1 MPVIYGA
8 VDLVKNELRN
18 AVVQNLGSAPASPV
32 KGQIYFDSTA
42 NVLYWYSGTQWVA
55 AQGGAGAVPSDTVT
69 TAAIGD
75 AGVPGS
81 STLYSRGDH
90 KHGMP
95 AFGAITLENVFGATK
110 GDGSA
115 LTIARSDHTHGN
127 PTHDAAAHSTIPLT
141 ALAVPTTSL
150 NLNNQKIINQL
161 DPTNPQDGATKN
173 YVDLTT
179 QGLDA
184 KQSVKAASAGSN
196 LTLSGTQTVDGI
208 ALVAG
213 DRCLVK
219 DQTTQSANGIYV
231 VAAGAWARATDMDV
245 WTEVPSAYTWVEQG
259 TVNADTGWVCTA
271 DQGGTLGT
279 TNITWTQFSGS
290 GAISAGAGL
299 TKTGSTVDVVAGDS
313 TLTVAADSVIVN
325 SSVMATVAALNAAVA
340 GMAKKFAAALTGTAS
355 PEVVTHNLNTRDVQ
369 VTVLNGA
376 SPYTAVEVDWDATTV
391 NTVTIRYN
399 PNLGS
404 GYRAVVVG

>member
-1 MPVIYGA
+1 MG
-8 VDLVKNELRN
+8 
-18 AVVQNLGSAPASPV
+18 GSARWCWRCAIGHS
-32 KGQIYFDSTA
+32 YHCR
-42 NVLYWYSGTQWVA
+42 
-55 AQGGAGAVPSDTVT
+55 
-69 TAAIGD
+69 IGD

-95 AFGAITLENVFGATK
+95 AFGAITLENVFGTTK

-184 KQSVKAASAGSN
+184 KQSVKAASAGTN

-231 VAAGAWARATDMDV
+231 VAAGAWARSTDMDA
-245 WTEVPSAYTWVEQG
+245 WAEVPSAYTWVEQG

-299 TKTGSTVDVVAGDS
+299 TKTGSTIDLVAGDTS
-313 TLTVAADSVIVN
+313 LTVAADSVIVN

-340 GMAKKFAAALTGTAS
+340 GMAKKFAAALTGTTS